1 MIYIS
6 GDRVQ
11 PLITYHPQAN
21 TYSIFP
27 LDPISEYTNKALLCD
42 HKYLY
47 VITDQT
53 ILKVD
58 TDKNDI

>member
-27 LDPISEYTNKALLCD
+27 LDAISEYTNKALLCD